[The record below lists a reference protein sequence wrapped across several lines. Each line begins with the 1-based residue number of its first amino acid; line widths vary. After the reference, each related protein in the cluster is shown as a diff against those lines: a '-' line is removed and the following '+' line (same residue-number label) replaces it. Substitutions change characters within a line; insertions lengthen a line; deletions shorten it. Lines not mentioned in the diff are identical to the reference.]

1 MARRR
6 KYHRRRRGRFAFLY
20 KLLSVLAISAVIVMA
35 LTMFFRVNTIQV
47 DGEQHYTREQIIE
60 TSGLKQGDNL
70 FLLNKFNAAERLL
83 KELPYIEE
91 VRINRSLPDT
101 LLISV
106 KECDHVLAFV
116 QDDTA
121 WLISTSGKI
130 VERRAAAD
138 AADIPT
144 IDGVELLSPALADP
158 FAVATEYHA
167 RRESLL
173 SLLSALED
181 AGDME
186 NVNAIHLGDASALKM
201 EYLGRFTVVFNYS
214 ADYARGLRSVAAVVA
229 QLQSNETGT
238 IDLRYDDRVEFQA
251 GK

>member
-20 KLLSVLAISAVIVMA
+20 KLLSVLTICAVIVVA
-35 LTMFFRVNTIQV
+35 LTMFFRVSNIEVEGQ
-47 DGEQHYTREQIIE
+47 QRYTREQIVE

-70 FLLNKFNAAERLL
+70 FLMNKFTAAERLL
-83 KELPYIEE
+83 KDLPYIEE

-101 LLISV
+101 LIITV
-106 KECDHVLAFV
+106 KECGDPLAFV
-116 QDDTA
+116 QGDTA

-130 VERRAAAD
+130 VEKRAASEVS
-138 AADIPT
+138 DIPV
-144 IDGVELLSPALADP
+144 IDGMELLSPTLAEP
-158 FAVATEYHA
+158 IAVSTANQTRYD
-167 RRESLL
+167 SLL
-173 SLLSALED
+173 TLLSALED

-186 NVNAIHLGDASALKM
+186 NVNAIHLDDASALNM
-201 EYLGRFTVVFNYS
+201 EYLNRFTVVFNYGS
-214 ADYARGLRSVAAVVA
+214 DYAKDLRSVAAVVA

>member
-20 KLLSVLAISAVIVMA
+20 KLLSVLTICAVIVVA
-35 LTMFFRVNTIQV
+35 LTMFFRVSNIEVEGQ
-47 DGEQHYTREQIIE
+47 QRYTREQIVE

-70 FLLNKFNAAERLL
+70 FLMNKFTAAERLL
-83 KELPYIEE
+83 KDLPYIEE

-101 LLISV
+101 LIITV
-106 KECDHVLAFV
+106 KECGDPLAFV
-116 QDDTA
+116 QGDTA

-130 VERRAAAD
+130 VEKRAASEVS
-138 AADIPT
+138 DIPV
-144 IDGVELLSPALADP
+144 IDGMELLSPTLAEP
-158 FAVATEYHA
+158 IAVSTANQTRYD
-167 RRESLL
+167 SLL
-173 SLLSALED
+173 TLLSALED

-186 NVNAIHLGDASALKM
+186 NVNAIHLDDASALKM
-201 EYLGRFTVVFNYS
+201 EYLNRFTVVFNYGS
-214 ADYARGLRSVAAVVA
+214 DYAKDLRSVAAVVA